1 MLFYSYIC
9 TTHNTNINKTNRNM
23 TKITKEAA
31 LLYHSQGKPGKIE
44 VIPTKPYQTQRDLS
58 LAYSPGVAEPC
69 LEIQKDP
76 KTAYDYTAK
85 GNLVAVISNGTAV
98 LGLGDIGAMS
108 GKPVME
114 GKGLLFKIYAG
125 IDVFDI
131 EVNEK
136 DPDKFIEAVK
146 AIAPTFGGINLE
158 DIKAPECFKI
168 EQRLKEELDIPVM
181 HDDQHGTAIIS
192 SAGLLN
198 ALEVAGKKIEDVKIV
213 VNGAGAS
220 AVSCTKLYIA
230 LGARLE
236 NIVMLDSKG
245 VISKTRT
252 DLNEQKKFFATDRTD
267 IHTLEEAIKGADV
280 FLGLSKGNVLSQDM
294 VRSMASHPI
303 VFALANPTPEISYED
318 AMASRPDVLMSTGRS
333 DYPNQI
339 NNVIGFPYIF
349 RGALDTR
356 ATAINEEMKL
366 AAVHAIASLAKKPVP
381 DVVNEA
387 YHVNNLTFGPEYFIP
402 KPVDP
407 RLITEVSMAV
417 AKAAMESGVARKQI
431 TDWEEYKNHLRE
443 LMGQENKLTRQL
455 YDTARR
461 CPQRVVFAEGGH
473 PNMLKAAVEAKSE
486 GLCHP
491 IILGNEERIEK
502 LAKELDLSLEGIE
515 IVNLRH
521 DREAERRERYAHIL
535 CEKRAREGANFQEA
549 NDKMFERNYF
559 GMMMV
564 ETGDAD
570 AFVTGLYT
578 KYSNTIKV
586 AKEVIG
592 IQPGYNH
599 FGTMHILN
607 SKKGTY
613 FIADTLIN
621 RHPDTETLVDIAKLA
636 TKAVRFFNQ
645 EPVIAMLSYSNF
657 GSDTEGSPAKVH
669 EAIATM
675 HKEFP
680 ELAIDGEMQVKFA
693 LDNAL
698 RDEKYPFTRLKG
710 KEVNTLVFPNLS
722 SANATYQLIQNMSE
736 TEVVG
741 PIQMG
746 LNKPIHFTD
755 IESSVRD
762 IVNITAIACI
772 DAIVAKKMK
781 CTEK

>member
-1 MLFYSYIC
+1 MA
-9 TTHNTNINKTNRNM
+9 
-23 TKITKEAA
+23 KITKEAA

-44 VIPTKPYQTQRDLS
+44 VVPTKPYQTQRDLS

-69 LEIQKDP
+69 LEIQKSP
-76 KTAYDYTAK
+76 ETAYDYTAK

-220 AVSCTKLYIA
+220 AVSCTKLYVS

-245 VISKTRT
+245 VISKERT
-252 DLNEQKKFFATDRTD
+252 DLNEQKRFFATDRTD
-267 IHTLEEAIKGADV
+267 IHTLAEAIKGADV

-294 VRSMASHPI
+294 IRSMADHPI

-318 AMASRPDVLMSTGRS
+318 AMASRPDVLMATGRS

-366 AAVHAIASLAKKPVP
+366 AAVHAIADLAKKPVP

-431 TDWEEYKNHLRE
+431 TDWDEYKNHLRE

-455 YDTARR
+455 YETARR
-461 CPQRVVFAEGGH
+461 NPQHVVFAEGIH
-473 PNMLKAAVEAKSE
+473 PNMLKAAVEAKAE
-486 GLCHP
+486 GICHP
-491 IILGNEERIEK
+491 ILLGNEERIEK

-515 IVNLRH
+515 IVNPRH
-521 DREAERRERYAHIL
+521 DRESERRERYARIL

-564 ETGDAD
+564 ETGEAD

-592 IQPGYNH
+592 IQPEYKH

-607 SKKGTY
+607 SKKGTF
-613 FIADTLIN
+613 FISDTLIN
-621 RHPDTETLVDIAKLA
+621 RHPDTDTLIDIAKLSA
-636 TKAVRFFNQ
+636 KAVRFFNQ
-645 EPVIAMLSYSNF
+645 EPVMAMLSYSNF
-657 GSDTEGSPAKVH
+657 GSDQEGSPAKVH
-669 EAIATM
+669 EAINYM
-675 HKEFP
+675 HQNYP

-693 LDNAL
+693 LDNTL

-736 TEVVG
+736 TEVIG

-781 CTEK
+781 CNQ

>member
-1 MLFYSYIC
+1 MV
-9 TTHNTNINKTNRNM
+9 
-23 TKITKEAA
+23 KITKEAA

-44 VIPTKPYQTQRDLS
+44 VVPTKPYSTQTDLS

-69 LEIQKDP
+69 LEIEKNPED
-76 KTAYDYTAK
+76 AYKYTAK

-98 LGLGDIGAMS
+98 LGLGDIGALS

-136 DPDKFIEAVK
+136 DPDKFVEAVK

-158 DIKAPECFKI
+158 DIKAPECFEI
-168 EQRLKEELDIPVM
+168 ERRLKEELDIPVM

-220 AVSCTKLYIA
+220 ATSCTKLYES
-230 LGARLE
+230 LGARRE
-236 NIVMLDSKG
+236 NILMLDSKG
-245 VISKTRT
+245 VITSDRENLT
-252 DLNEQKKFFATDRTD
+252 EQKRYFATDRRD
-267 IHTLEEAIKGADV
+267 VHTLAEAIKGADV
-280 FLGLSKGNVLSQDM
+280 FLGLSKGNVLTQDM
-294 VRSMASHPI
+294 VRSMADHPI
-303 VFALANPTPEISYED
+303 VFALANPTPEISYEE
-318 AMASRPDVLMSTGRS
+318 AMAARPDVLMSTGRS

-349 RGALDTR
+349 RGALDTHAR
-356 ATAINEEMKL
+356 AINEEMKL
-366 AAVHAIASLAKKPVP
+366 AAVHAIADLAKQPVP

-387 YHVNNLTFGPEYFIP
+387 YHVNNFTFGPDYFIP

-407 RLITEVSMAV
+407 RLITEVSCAV
-417 AKAAMESGVARKQI
+417 ARAAMESGVARKKI
-431 TDWEEYKNHLRE
+431 EDWDAYKLQLRE
-443 LMGQENKLTRQL
+443 LMGQESKLTRQL

-461 CPQRVVFAEGGH
+461 NPQRVVFAEGIH
-473 PNMLKAAVEAKSE
+473 PNMLKAAVEAKAE
-486 GLCHP
+486 GICHP
-491 IILGNEERIEK
+491 IILGNDEAIVK
-502 LAKELDLSLEGIE
+502 LAKQLDLSLEGIE

-521 DREAERRERYAHIL
+521 PDEAPRRERYARIL
-535 CEKRAREGANFQEA
+535 AEKRAREGVTYEEA

-570 AFVTGLYT
+570 AFITGLYT

-592 IQPGYNH
+592 IQPCYSH

-613 FIADTLIN
+613 FLADTLIN
-621 RHPDTETLVDIAKLA
+621 RHPDAETLIDIARLA
-636 TKAVRFFNQ
+636 DQTVRFFNHT
-645 EPVIAMLSYSNF
+645 PVMAMLSYSNF
-657 GSDTEGSPAKVH
+657 GADQEGSPVSVH
-669 EAIATM
+669 QAVDYM
-675 HKEFP
+675 QQHYP
-680 ELAIDGEMQVKFA
+680 DLAIDGEMQVNFA
-693 LDNAL
+693 MNRTL
-698 RDEKYPFTRLKG
+698 RDAKYPFTRLKG
-710 KEVNTLVFPNLS
+710 KDVNTLIFPNLS
-722 SANATYQLIQNMSE
+722 SANAGYKLLQAMNTEMELI
-736 TEVVG
+736 G

-755 IESSVRD
+755 FESSVRD
-762 IVNITAIACI
+762 IVNITAVAVI
-772 DAIVAKKMK
+772 DAIVDKKK
-781 CTEK
+781 ACQ

>member
-1 MLFYSYIC
+1 MA
-9 TTHNTNINKTNRNM
+9 
-23 TKITKEAA
+23 KITKEMA
-31 LLYHSQGKPGKIE
+31 LHYHEQGKPGKIE
-44 VIPTKPYQTQRDLS
+44 VVPTKPHSTQTDLS

-69 LEIQKDP
+69 LEIEKNPQD
-76 KTAYDYTAK
+76 AYRYTAK

-98 LGLGDIGAMS
+98 LGLGDIGALA

-114 GKGLLFKIYAG
+114 GKGLLFKIYSG

-136 DPDKFIEAVK
+136 DPEKFIQAVK

-158 DIKAPECFKI
+158 DIKAPECFEI
-168 EQRLKEELDIPVM
+168 ERRLKEELDIPVM

-198 ALEVAGKKIEDVKIV
+198 ALEVAGKKIEDVRIV

-220 AVSCTKLYIA
+220 AVSCTKLYVS

-245 VISKTRT
+245 VISKDRT
-252 DLNEQKKFFATDRTD
+252 DLNEQKRYFATSRTD

-280 FLGLSKGNVLSQDM
+280 FLGLSRGNVLSKDM
-294 VRSMASHPI
+294 VRSMAPSPI
-303 VFALANPTPEISYED
+303 VFALANPVPEISYED
-318 AMASRPDVLMSTGRS
+318 AMASRPDVLMATGRS

-349 RGALDTR
+349 RGALDTG

-366 AAVHAIASLAKKPVP
+366 AAVRAIAGIAKQPVP

-387 YHVNNLTFGPEYFIP
+387 YHVNNLTFGPSYFIP

-417 AKAAMESGVARKQI
+417 AKAAMESGVARKPI
-431 TDWEEYKNHLRE
+431 ENWDAYALHLKE
-443 LMGQENKLTRQL
+443 LMGYESKLTRQL
-455 YDTARR
+455 RDTARR
-461 CPQRVVFAEGGH
+461 NPQRVVFAEGIH
-473 PNMLKAAVEAKSE
+473 PNMLKAAVEAKAE
-486 GLCHP
+486 GICHP
-491 IILGNEERIEK
+491 ILLGNDERIEK

-521 DREAERRERYAHIL
+521 DREAERRERYAKIL
-535 CEKRAREGANFQEA
+535 AEKKAREGYTFEEA

-564 ETGDAD
+564 ETGEAD
-570 AFVTGLYT
+570 AFITGVYT

-592 IQPGYNH
+592 IQPEYNH
-599 FGTMHILN
+599 FGTMHIMN

-613 FIADTLIN
+613 FLADTLIN
-621 RHPDTETLVDIAKLA
+621 RHPDTETMIDIARLSEK
-636 TKAVRFFNQ
+636 TVRFFNH

-657 GSDTEGSPAKVH
+657 GTDTCGSPAS
-669 EAIATM
+669 I
-675 HKEFP
+675 HKAVEYMQENYP
-680 ELAIDGEMQVKFA
+680 NLPIDGEMQVNFA
-693 LDNAL
+693 MNNEL
-698 RDEKYPFTRLKG
+698 RDRKYPFTRLQG

-722 SANATYQLIQNMSE
+722 SANAGYQLLQALNGDEIEMI
-736 TEVVG
+736 G

-755 IESSVRD
+755 FESSVRD
-762 IVNITAIACI
+762 IVNITAVAVI
-772 DAIVAKKMK
+772 DAIVMKKK
-781 CTEK
+781 NQ